1 MQQKKTLKDC
11 FSSQPVFVAAA
22 VDVAGVAV
30 AVVVLAG
37 VDVVAAALDCKTLN
51 VLKR

>member
-1 MQQKKTLKDC
+1 MKDC

-22 VDVAGVAV
+22 VDVAGVVAGVV
-30 AVVVLAG
+30 AVVVLA
-37 VDVVAAALDCKTLN
+37 VVVVLAAAALDCKTLY

>member
-1 MQQKKTLKDC
+1 MKDC
-11 FSSQPVFVAAA
+11 FSSQPVFVA
-22 VDVAGVAV
+22 VAGVVAGVV

-37 VDVVAAALDCKTLN
+37 VVVVAAAALDCKTLY